1 MIQSSQLCRADMKF
15 FDLVVLILFCSL
27 FPVSALALPIDSR
40 PVRVGFV
47 YPGQVGTFGWSFQHD
62 QGRRAVE
69 EHFGDRVV
77 TSYVE
82 GAPPGADA
90 EHALSL
96 FARQGYDLVFA
107 TSSDFMDPALAVA
120 ARFPH
125 TRFENAMG
133 YFSAPNVAVYGIRF
147 HEGRAILGT
156 LAAHMTRSNVI
167 GYVAALPVPEVIRG
181 INAFTP
187 ALRRINPDAVVK
199 VIFVNAWYD
208 PGKERAVAERLIEMG
223 ADVLVQHTDS
233 SVVVQLAEER
243 GIMVFR
249 KSSDMSRFGPN
260 SHLTATVDNW
270 GDYYI
275 RRVQAVLDGTWEPG
289 IFLGGV
295 QSNMIRIAPFS
306 AAVGPAARKDIYAI
320 QNGLQRGTFF
330 PFCGPVR
337 NQAGALVVKEG
348 ECLTDA
354 RVRIMNWF
362 VEGVQGCAG
371 C

>member
-1 MIQSSQLCRADMKF
+1 MKYF
-15 FDLVVLILFCSL
+15 SLFALILSCSL
-27 FPVSALALPIDSR
+27 FPVSVFGLPLDSR
-40 PVRVGFV
+40 PIRVGFV
-47 YPGQVGTFGWSFQHD
+47 YPGQVGAFGWSFQHD

-69 EHFGDRVV
+69 EHFGDRVI

-82 GAPPGADA
+82 SVPSGADA

-107 TSSDFMDPALAVA
+107 ASFDFMDPTLTVA

-156 LAAHMTRSNVI
+156 IAAHVTRSNII

-181 INAFTP
+181 INAFTL
-187 ALRRINPDAVVK
+187 ALRRLNPNAVVK

-208 PGKERAVAERLIEMG
+208 PGKERAVAERLVEMG
-223 ADVLVQHTDS
+223 ADVLIQHTDS

-243 GIMVFR
+243 GVMVFG

-260 SHLTATVDNW
+260 SQLTATVDHW

-275 RRVQAVLDGTWEPG
+275 HRVQAVLDGAWEPG

-306 AAVGPAARKDIYAI
+306 AAVGPAARRDVYAM
-320 QNGLQRGTFF
+320 QDGLQRGTFF

-348 ECLTDA
+348 ECLTEA
-354 RVRIMNWF
+354 RIRIMNWF
-362 VEGVQGCAG
+362 VEGVQGDPG
-371 C
+371 Y